1 MPALFSTPKVQ
12 KVEETPA
19 VKPPELKAED
29 SKIAADKEKER
40 LKAAR
45 RVQTI
50 LTGPGGVEDE
60 TEKKLNGQAVLLGT
74 GKPLRNK

>member
-1 MPALFSTPKVQ
+1 MPALFTTPKVQ

-19 VKPPELKAED
+19 VKPPELKAETA
-29 SKIAADKEKER
+29 KIDADKEKER

-50 LTGPGGVEDE
+50 LTGPGIEDE
-60 TEKKLNGQAVLLGT
+60 TEKKLNGQAVLLGS